1 MALFDDDKHVDQN
14 KEIRKEDT
22 SLEKLKGLEDK
33 ITIAVEKVKALKE
46 ENMTLQKRIR
56 ELEELLNEKS
66 VEIEQLRSEK
76 SVIRG
81 QIESLINE
89 LDLVETE

>member
-1 MALFDDDKHVDQN
+1 MTLFDDDQHANQP
-14 KEIRKEDT
+14 KEIRKEVT

-33 ITIAVEKVKALKE
+33 ITIAVEKVKAIKE

-66 VEIEQLRSEK
+66 IEIEQLRSEK
-76 SVIRG
+76 NTIRD

-89 LDLVETE
+89 LEMIETE

>member
-1 MALFDDDKHVDQN
+1 MALFDDDNHVDQN

-76 SVIRG
+76 NVIRG